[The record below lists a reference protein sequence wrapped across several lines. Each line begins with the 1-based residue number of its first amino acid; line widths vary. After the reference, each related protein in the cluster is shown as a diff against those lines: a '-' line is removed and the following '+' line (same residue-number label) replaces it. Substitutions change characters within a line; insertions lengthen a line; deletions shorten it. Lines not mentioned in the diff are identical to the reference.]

1 MTGYRII
8 DEPKLKMD
16 QHLIVNPVAIM
27 LAAMLVPIF
36 VNIPLYGK
44 FWLPFVWLMFNG
56 YLLGSP
62 TFWRECFYSIFGVFA
77 IAAVFI
83 GFGYGIKIDAITSPN
98 SLAPYMRVLVNAL
111 YFIALYLV
119 VFTQSVPFSIYEY
132 VKQQGQHE
140 FRL

>member
-1 MTGYRII
+1 VTSYRII
-8 DEPKLKMD
+8 DEPKVKMA
-16 QHLIVNPVAIM
+16 QQLIVNPIAIL

-36 VNIPLYGK
+36 VSIPLYGK
-44 FWLPFVWLMFNG
+44 FWLPFIWLIVNG

-62 TFWRECFYSIFGVFA
+62 TFWRECVYSVLGVFA

-83 GFGYGIKIDAITSPN
+83 GFGYGIKINAIGSPN
-98 SLAPYMRVLVNAL
+98 SLAPYMRVLINAL

-140 FRL
+140 